1 MEVDTIDARGGNL
14 PEDLFDLNPY
24 QSVRTLVDR
33 DLVIYDSRA
42 IIEYALPIFSRGFRE
57 SRSPAEQSMRG

>member
-14 PEDLFDLNPY
+14 PEDLLDLNPY

-42 IIEYALPIFSRGFRE
+42 IIEYALLPIFSRAAFVRAGRRL
-57 SRSPAEQSMRG
+57 SKA